1 MTNEEEIEL
10 MYQFGDMFNG
20 GIWYDCGRGGE
31 LTYSIKDKE
40 DVTKERFFD
49 ASFLEESEVTA
60 LMEKSVKDGINYLF
74 EKVKDFEYIIT
85 YEDGYRPVV
94 VFLKQCKKR

>member
-1 MTNEEEIEL
+1 MTNEEEIKL
-10 MYQFGDMFNG
+10 MCQFSNMFNG
-20 GIWYDCGRGGE
+20 GIWYDCGRGGK

-60 LMEKSVKDGINYLF
+60 LMEKSVEDGVNYIF
-74 EKVKDFEYIIT
+74 EKVRDHEYIP
-85 YEDGYRPVV
+85 YYDPDCLY
-94 VFLKQCKKR
+94 